1 MNEGPVFNRPADFYL
16 ALRSVRDDNTRLESC
31 INLVTRQCVRI
42 TNLDQETRRDITRFL
57 QTFSSSFLFSFL
69 SKNSVEID

>member
-42 TNLDQETRRDITRFL
+42 TNLDQETRRDITFPPNL
-57 QTFSSSFLFSFL
+57 FFFFSFFFPFE
-69 SKNSVEID
+69 KD